1 MSNITNEGQGAIL
14 GPQGPQGPPGGVGP
28 PGPFGPAGPQGSPG
42 PIAQIVAGGPGIQ
55 VNGGS
60 GPVASLFNTGVYLL
74 QAEGAG
80 IQLSANSGAIQIS
93 AVGATLLDG
102 VFYTE
107 DNAFQFP
114 PAQAN
119 LWRILDQSNLALT
132 FIAPSTGTVMLEAS
146 VYVSVNASGPV
157 TQTTEAAIALSFFNT
172 SNFGQFSPLAYFND
186 IIIFPS
192 PSPFPIIAGTVLY
205 RTLVQNLAPNAQ
217 YTLALAASFFL
228 NDVNQNTVSATIA
241 TGNGTALSEATP
253 ISLLAWG
260 VSLQGGIRQ
269 IGPVASFKGKVG

>member
-1 MSNITNEGQGAIL
+1 VSNITNEGQGAIL

-42 PIAQIVAGGPGIQ
+42 PISQIVPGGPGIQ
-55 VNGGS
+55 IGGGV
-60 GPVASLFNTGVYLL
+60 GPVASIANTGVYLL

-80 IQLSANSGAIQIS
+80 IELSSNTGAIQIS

-102 VFYTE
+102 VFYTQ
-107 DNAFQFP
+107 DNTFPFQP
-114 PAQAN
+114 VQAN
-119 LWRILDQSNLALT
+119 LWRILDQNNLVLK
-132 FIAPSTGTVMLEAS
+132 FIAPSTGSVMLEAS

-186 IIIFPS
+186 VIIVPS

-205 RTLVQNLAPNAQ
+205 RTLVQNLTPNTE
-217 YTLALAASFFL
+217 YTLALAASFYL
-228 NDVNQNTVSATIA
+228 SDVNQPVTATIA
-241 TGNGTALSEATP
+241 TGDGTALSEATP
-253 ISLLAWG
+253 ISLLVWG

-269 IGPVASFKGKVG
+269 IGPNRILKGRI